1 MTSAISYRRLSE
13 CSLEDAAEGFTA
25 GFSGYVVPMNVTV
38 PSLQLRIERDHVDPD
53 ESFVYFDGE
62 KPAGILLIGRRGD
75 LSRVGA
81 IGIGPTIRGR
91 GFGRSV
97 MLDAIEAAKARGDR
111 KLILE
116 VINTN
121 ERARDLYL
129 SLGFVITRK
138 LVGFGRSRKLAA
150 PDVAPG
156 EECNLGKA
164 AGMLAR
170 FADTDLTWQTD
181 PRSFETAGPPL
192 KGFTFDGKA
201 IALLDDTGRHV
212 RLYGLAVDPAH
223 RRQGVGRSLIDA
235 LAARY
240 PGRRLFIIENV
251 PEGLIDRFMRRIG
264 WRKST
269 LTQSEMAIDLA

>member
-1 MTSAISYRRLSE
+1 MTSAISHRRLSE
-13 CSLEDAAEGFTA
+13 CSLEDAAEAFTV
-25 GFSGYVVPMNVTV
+25 GFSGYVYPMNVTV
-38 PSLQLRIERDHVDPD
+38 PSLQLRIERDHVDLD
-53 ESFVYFDGE
+53 ESRVYFDGG

-75 LSRVGA
+75 VSRVGA
-81 IGIGPTIRGR
+81 VGMGPTIRGK
-91 GFGRSV
+91 GFGRGV
-97 MLDAIEAAKARGDR
+97 MLEAITAAKTRGDR

-129 SLGFVITRK
+129 SLGFVVTRK
-138 LVGFGRSRKLAA
+138 LVGFGRSSKLAA
-150 PDVAPG
+150 PDVAPA
-156 EECNLGKA
+156 EECELATA
-164 AGMLAR
+164 AGMLSN
-170 FADTDLTWQTD
+170 FADADLTWQTD
-181 PRSFETAGPPL
+181 PRSFETARPPL
-192 KGFTFDGKA
+192 KGFTFNGKA
-201 IALLDDTGRHV
+201 VALLDDTGRHV

-223 RRQGVGRSLIDA
+223 RRQGIGRLLIDT

-251 PEGLIDRFMRRIG
+251 PEGLLDRFMRRIG

>member
-1 MTSAISYRRLSE
+1 MTSAISHRRLSE
-13 CSLEDAAEGFTA
+13 CSLEDAAEGFTT

-38 PSLQLRIERDHVDPD
+38 PSLQLRIERDHVDLD
-53 ESFVYFDGE
+53 ESLVYFDGE

-81 IGIGPTIRGR
+81 IGMGPTIRGK
-91 GFGRSV
+91 GVGRSV
-97 MLDAIEAAKARGDR
+97 ILDAIEAAKARGDR

-138 LVGFGRSRKLAA
+138 LVGFGRSPKLAV
-150 PDVAPG
+150 PDVAPA
-156 EECNLGKA
+156 EECDLGTA

-170 FADTDLTWQTD
+170 FADADLTWQTD
-181 PRSFETAGPPL
+181 PRSFQRAGPPL
-192 KGFTFDGKA
+192 KGFALDGKA
-201 IALLDDTGRHV
+201 AVLLDDTGRHI

-223 RRQGVGRSLIDA
+223 RRQGLGRALTDA

-251 PEGLIDRFMRRIG
+251 PDGLIDRFMRRIG